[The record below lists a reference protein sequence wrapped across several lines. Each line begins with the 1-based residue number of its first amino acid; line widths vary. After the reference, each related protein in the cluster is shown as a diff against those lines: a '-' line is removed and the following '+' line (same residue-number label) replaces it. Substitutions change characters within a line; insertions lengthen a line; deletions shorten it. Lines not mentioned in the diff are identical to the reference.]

1 MQTLPVSPE
10 GQLVLPKVLP
20 DEVGLAQRGAV
31 EVRVEGGRIV
41 LAPLLGNKGGWR
53 RWEGLLA
60 GSDALGEHVAEHRAQ
75 VECET

>member
-10 GQLVLPKVLP
+10 GQLVLPKVLR
-20 DEVGLAQRGAV
+20 DEVGLAQGGAV

-41 LAPLLGNKGGWR
+41 LAPIPGNRGGWQ

-60 GSDALGEHVAEHRAQ
+60 GSNALGEHVAEHREE
-75 VECET
+75 VERGT